1 MKFIRVVL
9 LVFIVFAFEIFAKP
23 ITINFQ
29 NTPIV
34 DIIKFVAKEKHM
46 NVLMNERISGK
57 VNFLSNKPIDDSEL
71 IPFLEHIL
79 MVKGYA
85 LSASND
91 GYLVIVRA
99 ARASKEV
106 GINTK
111 SKVGMKMV
119 VLRPNYIKPSVVAGK
134 IKHLAS
140 QYSLITYD
148 DKMDLLI
155 ISDYPKNIKNMRKL
169 LALFDTHLKRE
180 LRRVKIEHYSVKKAI
195 PKLNKIFQATQDDYT
210 SDIKLLSDEYQNAIW
225 ISANSE
231 DIDKAVK
238 FIKKFDNEA
247 QDSAKMQTEI
257 VFLKNAN
264 VEDIIKTA
272 KEIVKSKDIDRPIKS
287 VITSNK
293 ELNALIVSST
303 KAQINEIKDIVK
315 ILDIERKQVFI
326 KVQIFE
332 ISKNSLDQL
341 GIKWGAAGGF
351 AENGVVATSAVNMG
365 GQAFVLPSILTNNID
380 MGNVD
385 AGVAI
390 GATVDFLSQEGAIN
404 VVSEPNLLSVNNL
417 KSSIYVGKT
426 QSIKTGDSTGSN
438 KDDVTRSTYTRED
451 IGLTLE
457 ITPQITD
464 KDNVVLKIMVNVE
477 DVDRGSTAH
486 ADQPTTTK
494 RKIMTTAIVQNE
506 DSIIIGG
513 LLRDSLSRSQTKVP
527 LLGDIPFLGALF
539 RNSSD
544 SYDKISTVMIL
555 TPYIV
560 SSSRELT
567 KLQKKLKEMEDTKQE
582 ISMKMQRALEKIKND
597 QAKSHSPED
606 EVF

>member
-1 MKFIRVVL
+1 
-9 LVFIVFAFEIFAKP
+9 VFAFEIFAKP

>member
-9 LVFIVFAFEIFAKP
+9 LVFIVFACDTFAKP

-29 NTPIV
+29 NTPIT
-34 DIIKFVAKEKHM
+34 DIIKFVAREKHM

-106 GINTK
+106 SINKK

-180 LRRVKIEHYSVKKAI
+180 LRSVKIEHYSVKKAI
-195 PKLNKIFQATQDDYT
+195 PKLDKIFKATQDDYT

-231 DIDKAVK
+231 DIDKAVN
-238 FIKKFDNEA
+238 FIKKFDDAA

-351 AENGVVATSAVNMG
+351 ADNGLVATSAINMG
-365 GQAFVLPSILTNNID
+365 GQAFVLPTILSKNINLD
-380 MGNVD
+380 DVD

-457 ITPQITD
+457 VTPQITD

-494 RKIMTTAIVQNE
+494 RKITTTAIVQNE

-513 LLRDSLSRSQTKVP
+513 LLRDSLARSQTKVP
-527 LLGDIPFLGALF
+527 LLGDIPFLGSLF
-539 RNSSD
+539 RSSSD

-560 SSSRELT
+560 SNSRELT
-567 KLQKKLKEMEDTKQE
+567 QLQKKLKDMEDTKQE
-582 ISMKMQRALEKIKND
+582 ISMKMQKALEKIKAD